1 MICICHIDNKIE
13 LSNHF
18 LHYYTL
24 QHNMSHLQVIR
35 DLKKQK
41 PLDQLQYNYQLWQ
54 QAIVKSR
61 RDKYLSKIFR
71 IKIK

>member
-1 MICICHIDNKIE
+1 
-13 LSNHF
+13 
-18 LHYYTL
+18 
-24 QHNMSHLQVIR
+24 MSHLQVIR

-71 IKIK
+71 INIK